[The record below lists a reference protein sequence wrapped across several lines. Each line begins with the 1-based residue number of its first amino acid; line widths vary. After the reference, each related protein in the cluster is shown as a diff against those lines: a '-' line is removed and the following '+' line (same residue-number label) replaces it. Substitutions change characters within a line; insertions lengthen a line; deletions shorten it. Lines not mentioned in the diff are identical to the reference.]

1 VAGRRQLALETGVG
15 AALPSR
21 PKHPRRL
28 ADTLSAMAKR
38 TRSPIEALTD
48 APEVREAADAL
59 VAAVAEAARGRTLEA
74 RGYERVVKELE
85 RRRGRELYY
94 PMFAAGPGRGARLRL
109 ADGTHKLDFVS
120 GIGVYGFGHSD
131 PDLLQT
137 AVVAA
142 AADTVYQGHLAP
154 GPEYLR
160 LTRALLRHT
169 GPRLK
174 HAWLSVSGAMANEN
188 ALKMILQK
196 HAPADRFVVF
206 DGAFAG
212 RTWALSELTD
222 RPGFREGLPLRGNVL
237 HVPFWDPDDD
247 TGSTARAL
255 AALDAH
261 LARHPG
267 RIAGMLFELIQG
279 EGGIRPA
286 PRSFFAPLMK
296 RCHEAGL
303 AVWVDEVQ
311 TFGRMPELF
320 AYRTLE
326 LDDHVDLVTVGKM
339 LQGSAVLFRRAY
351 NPKPGLV
358 AGTYAGGTVGLAVGA
373 RILERLEAEGYLG
386 PEGRIAVLGRRVER
400 RFEILRERMPGA
412 VGPHA
417 GIGAMHGFVPF
428 DGSAEVVRDVL
439 HEAFDEGLLV
449 FGAGSSPGRV
459 RMLLPVNVT
468 DEELEAG
475 FTVLEKAL
483 GRVAE
488 ARGLPC

>member
-1 VAGRRQLALETGVG
+1 
-15 AALPSR
+15 
-21 PKHPRRL
+21 
-28 ADTLSAMAKR
+28 MARR
-38 TRSPIEALTD
+38 TRSPIDNLAD
-48 APEVREAADAL
+48 VPAVREAAAAL
-59 VAAVAEAARGRTLEA
+59 VAAVAEEAGSRTLEA
-74 RGYERVVKELE
+74 RGYERTVKELE
-85 RRRGRELYY
+85 RRRGRPLVF
-94 PMFAAGPGRGARLRL
+94 PLLAAGPGRGARLRL
-109 ADGTHKLDFVS
+109 ADGTTKLDFVG

-131 PDLLQT
+131 ADLLET

-142 AADTVYQGHLAP
+142 ASDTVFQGHLAP

-160 LTRALLRHT
+160 LTRGLLRHA
-169 GPRLK
+169 GKRIG

-196 HAPADRFVVF
+196 HAPADRIVAF

-212 RTWALSELTD
+212 RTWALAELTD
-222 RPGFREGLPLRGNVL
+222 RPAFREGLPLRGFVE
-237 HVPFWDPDDD
+237 HVPFWDPADDA
-247 TGSTARAL
+247 GSTERAV
-255 AALDAH
+255 AALDRH

-279 EGGIRPA
+279 EGGVRPA
-286 PRSFFAPLMK
+286 PASFFRALME
-296 RCHEAGL
+296 RCRDADV

-311 TFGRMPELF
+311 TFGRTPELF
-320 AYRTLE
+320 AYRTLGLDE
-326 LDDHVDLVTVGKM
+326 LVDVVTVGKM

-358 AGTYAGGTVGLAVGA
+358 AGTYAGATVGLAVGA
-373 RILERLEAEGYLG
+373 RIVERMEADGYLG

-412 VGPHA
+412 VGPNA
-417 GIGAMHGFVPF
+417 GVGAMHGFVPF

-439 HEAFDEGLLV
+439 HAAFDEGLLV
-449 FGAGSSPGRV
+449 FGAGANPGRV

-488 ARGLPC
+488 ARGLSC